1 MLTLRT
7 SLRQLWR
14 DLKAQRLRTL
24 LTALGIVWGT
34 AAVSLLLAFGQGLH
48 LQMRKNFA
56 GIGHGVVMVW
66 PSLTSMPFEGMGKG
80 RAIRVTEADIQRLA
94 TGVPGLG
101 AVSSEYLDTFR
112 LQLGR
117 RTLAVGVSG
126 VLPSFSQMRN
136 VIPQRGGRFINA
148 KDEAGRRRVAV
159 LGNEL
164 AVQLFGSGDPVGQV
178 FRLHG
183 SPFTVVGVMRE
194 KVQNSSYSGRD
205 KDRVFIPAS
214 TFRALTGRETVDMFL
229 FAARDVAETE
239 AVTKRV
245 REALARAHRFDPEDE
260 EALGMWDTSEGAKF
274 INVFMLGFQVFL
286 GVVGSLTLVVGGIGV
301 SNIMHVVVE
310 ERTPE
315 VGVKMALGSRPR
327 AILQQFLL
335 ETLLLTAAGGLLG
348 IVFTA
353 AVCALF
359 PRLGFTVYVGDPQ
372 FSPLVGGLT
381 ALLLGVIGLVAGYF
395 PARAASRLDPVV
407 AMKM

>member
-7 SLRQLWR
+7 TLRQLWR
-14 DLKAQRLRTL
+14 DLRSQRLRTL

-48 LQMRKNFA
+48 HQMLKNFA
-56 GIGHGVVMVW
+56 GIGRGVVLVW
-66 PSLTSMPFEGMGKG
+66 PSLTSMPYEGMGKG
-80 RAIRVTEADIQRLA
+80 RPIRLTEADIQRLA
-94 TGVPGLG
+94 VGVPGLE
-101 AVSSEYLDTFR
+101 AVSSEYMDTFR

-126 VLPSFSQMRN
+126 VLPPFGQMRN
-136 VIPQRGGRFINA
+136 IIPQRGGRFLNA
-148 KDEAGRRRVAV
+148 NDEAGRRRVAV

-178 FRLHG
+178 FRLRG

-194 KVQNSSYSGRD
+194 KVQNSSYTGRD
-205 KDRVFIPAS
+205 KDRILIPAA
-214 TFRALTGRETVDMFL
+214 TFRALTGEETVDMFL
-229 FAARDVAETE
+229 FTARDVAQTE
-239 AVTKRV
+239 AVTRRV
-245 REALARAHRFDPEDE
+245 REVVAQVHRFDPEDE
-260 EALGMWDTSEGAKF
+260 EALSIWDTSEGAKF
-274 INVFMLGFQVFL
+274 INVFMLGFQIFL

-327 AILQQFLL
+327 SILLQFLF
-335 ETLLLTAAGGLLG
+335 ETLLLTAAGGLVG
-348 IVFTA
+348 IALTGLA
-353 AVCALF
+353 CALF
-359 PRLGFTVYVGDPQ
+359 PRLGFTEYVGDPR

-381 ALLLGVIGLVAGYF
+381 ALLLGAIGLVAGYF